1 MTPMD
6 EREYRLS
13 LRIDRR
19 VVRTWIE
26 AGWLGDSRGDRL
38 SDGEVA
44 RLALIGDLKD
54 RFGVNDEGIDVILA
68 LIDQVYGLRRSL
80 RTVLAATARNRSPA
94 TKRPAGA
101 RRLKPKA
108 RRSLPRRPASPRSS

>member
-26 AGWLGDSRGDRL
+26 AGWLGDNRGDGL

-68 LIDQVYGLRRSL
+68 LVDQVYGLRRSL
-80 RTVLAATARNRSPA
+80 RTVLASAARSRSIA

-101 RRLKPKA
+101 RRLKPKT

>member
-1 MTPMD
+1 MD
-6 EREYRLS
+6 ERDYHLS

-19 VVRTWIE
+19 VVRAWIE
-26 AGWLGDSRGDRL
+26 AGWIGDNGGDRL

-44 RLALIGDLKD
+44 RLALISDLKE

-68 LIDQVYGLRRSL
+68 LVDQVYGLRRSL
-80 RTVLAATARNRSPA
+80 RTALAATARSRPA
-94 TKRPAGA
+94 AAKRPAGA